1 MITVCGIGSDE
12 VTYVWFGLAE
22 PNQLVL
28 PYRRCICCFSLL
40 NLNHAYLSF
49 IRSNIKYV
57 IATLGALINVSR
69 IPVLLYALQTFSVTG
84 TAARLCFF
92 LIINILYLLLVSFIF
107 GWTVRTF
114 LRRFMHQPTLSIL
127 LCINCTKLWV
137 CLSLTNAFKEINS
150 WRFQGFELEK
160 QTFITAYHYL
170 PYLY

>member
-12 VTYVWFGLAE
+12 VTDVWFGLAE

-28 PYRRCICCFSLL
+28 PYRRCICCF
-40 NLNHAYLSF
+40 LSF

-160 QTFITAYHYL
+160 QTFITAYHYVTCIKL
-170 PYLY
+170 KSL